1 VASPRCSG
9 GGPPP
14 RRLALGLGAYL
25 RATEWRTASAADRK
39 LFQAPFRAGIG
50 AAADWRKESALECR
64 RVRHRGIAGPQRPA
78 AWCWMAFRDRQGRLA
93 PPCRHGVTASSAQ
106 GDLSSGR
113 ELRYIMYFL
122 DDNKILH
129 EPKQLSDDSLNMKKE
144 FDYYQ
149 KISDSPIKARSL
161 IYIITFGA
169 IESRY
174 TKVYGE
180 LGSHQVI
187 TPRYIDLDVCKPY
200 MKRLRRAS
208 RTGAPETKA
217 VGYGQPP
224 IATRWSPGQSGNP
237 LGRRRQEDDGF
248 NAFRDAL
255 GNTITVVKDGKKTS
269 LASGEVITIRLFES
283 AIKGTATA
291 QKQLR
296 KLIIELHERGL
307 LCPPKTPPRRRRVSA
322 ARIMS
327 DHARSVWNKFIYANA
342 RILRQEMA
350 ASFEKLYGPIAEF
363 ESNLERRYR
372 DMLPDTEGLE
382 TLNWQGVR

>member
-1 VASPRCSG
+1 MQTDQHTATKAKPSAFKDPWAQVRRAVFQRINIRTSSG
-9 GGPPP
+9 T
-14 RRLALGLGAYL
+14 RSMTRLSAYL
-25 RATEWRTASAADRK
+25 EH
-39 LFQAPFRAGIG
+39 L
-50 AAADWRKESALECR
+50 
-64 RVRHRGIAGPQRPA
+64 
-78 AWCWMAFRDRQGRLA
+78 
-93 PPCRHGVTASSAQ
+93 TASSAQ

-122 DDNKILH
+122 DKNKILY
-129 EPKQLSDDSLNMKKE
+129 EPKQVSEISSRMQKRLDDHQRKSDNA
-144 FDYYQ
+144 
-149 KISDSPIKARSL
+149 IKFRSM
-161 IYIITFGA
+161 IYISTYGE
-169 IESRY
+169 IERRY

-187 TPRYIDLDVCKPY
+187 TPRYIDLDVCEPFVKH
-200 MKRLRRAS
+200 LRKVLRTRA
-208 RTGAPETKA
+208 PKTKD

-237 LGRRRQEDDGF
+237 SGRRRQEDDGF
-248 NAFRDAL
+248 NAFRDSL
-255 GNTITVVKDGKKTS
+255 SKTITVVKDGKKTS

-307 LCPPKTPPRRRRVSA
+307 LCPPKAPPRRRRVSTTET
-322 ARIMS
+322 MS
-327 DHARSVWNKFIYANA
+327 DHASNVYNKFIYANA
-342 RILRQEMA
+342 RVLRQEMA
-350 ASFEKLYGPIAEF
+350 ALFEKLYGPIDEF